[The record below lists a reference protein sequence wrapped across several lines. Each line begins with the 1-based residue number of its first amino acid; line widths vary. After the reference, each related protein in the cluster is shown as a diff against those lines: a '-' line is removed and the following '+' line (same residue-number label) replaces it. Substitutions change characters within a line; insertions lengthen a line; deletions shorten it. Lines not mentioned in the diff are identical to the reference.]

1 MAVYPGRNLL
11 LNIGDLAKYMSRTIL
26 IVDIDDEWVHGLELG
41 ENEVAKYKH
50 HVVKKIQA
58 EYFKV
63 PGEFSDFSVEA
74 V

>member
-1 MAVYPGRNLL
+1 MSVYPGRNLL

-50 HVVKKIQA
+50 HVVKKYTPQNL
-58 EYFKV
+58 
-63 PGEFSDFSVEA
+63 GDFSSFSVEA